1 LFNVLIFSI
10 SYLVFLQE
18 NPDGLIKLFS
28 LRSIVIFANQGLE
41 NEEKYMEKIWNL
53 KKQGDPNE
61 IKHLSAALNVNMTI
75 ARLLVQRRITTFN
88 EAKAFFRP
96 RLSDLLD
103 PFLMKDMDKA
113 VARLELAIA
122 NQEKVLV
129 YGDYDVDGTT
139 SVALMYTFLK
149 PRLNHI
155 EYYIPDRYSE
165 GYGVS
170 PKSIDYAADNGFS
183 LIIALDCGIK
193 AVDKITDAKNRGLDF
208 VICDHHNPDDEVPPA
223 IAVLDPKQADCNYPY
238 KELSGC
244 GVGFKLLQAYCQKNE
259 VEMEEIYDLLDL
271 VVVSIAS
278 DIVPITG
285 ENRVLAYYGLK
296 KLNSNPGMGLQTII
310 NLAGI
315 NGTEIT
321 ISDIVFKIG
330 PRLNASGRIEHGKKS
345 VQILV
350 SIDEDKSDT
359 LGEEIDSFNEIRK
372 TLDRDITQDALDMIE
387 KDPDMKNMNSTVLY
401 NRDWHKGVVG
411 IVASRVTEQYYRP
424 TIILTESN
432 GMATGSARSVKDFDL
447 YEAIG
452 QCSDLLESY
461 GGHMYA
467 AGLTLR
473 IENIPEFC
481 RRFEEIVTR
490 QLTDL
495 SQVQSIEVDAKIT
508 LSEITPRFYRILK
521 QFAPYGPHNMTPV
534 FVTEDVFDA
543 GTSRLVGKNKEHL
556 KLDLVEPDVNSGI
569 FPGIAFNQ
577 SDKFDLITSGLPF
590 DVCYSITENEY
601 RGKTSLQL
609 FIRDIKKR
617 DIF

>member
-1 LFNVLIFSI
+1 MFYFHMRLHFV
-10 SYLVFLQE
+10 
-18 NPDGLIKLFS
+18 S
-28 LRSIVIFANQGLE
+28 LRIHILRNTKRS
-41 NEEKYMEKIWNL
+41 MDRIWNL
-53 KKQGDPNE
+53 KKQGDQNE
-61 IKHLSAALNVNMTI
+61 VKHLSAALNVNMVI
-75 ARLLVQRRITTFN
+75 ARLLVQRGIKTYA

-96 RLSDLLD
+96 RLSDLHD
-103 PFLMKDMDKA
+103 PFLMKDMEKA
-113 VARLELAIA
+113 IARLDQAIE
-122 NQEKVLV
+122 NNEKVIV

-139 SVALMYTFLK
+139 SVALVYSFLK
-149 PRLNHI
+149 QRIKDI

-165 GYGVS
+165 GYGIS
-170 PKSIDYAADNGFS
+170 PKSIDYAVEKGVT
-183 LIIALDCGIK
+183 LIVALDCGIK
-193 AVDKITDAKNRGLDF
+193 AVEKIAKAKERGVDF
-208 VICDHHNPDDEVPPA
+208 IICDHHNPDDEVPPA
-223 IAVLDPKQADCNYPY
+223 VAVLDAKQSDCNYPY

-244 GVGFKLLQAYCQKNE
+244 GVGFKLLQAYCKRHE
-259 VEMEEIYDLLDL
+259 IDYEEIYDLLDL
-271 VVVSIAS
+271 VAVSIAA

-296 KLNSNPGMGLQTII
+296 KLNSNPGIGLQTII
-310 NLAGI
+310 NFAGI
-315 NGTEIT
+315 SGTEIT

-350 SIDEDKSDT
+350 STDEDKSDL

-372 TLDRDITQDALDMIE
+372 TLDRDITQDALDTIE
-387 KDPDMKNMNSTVLY
+387 NSPEFKDKNSTVLY

-432 GMATGSARSVKDFDL
+432 GLATGSARSVRDFDL

-467 AGLTLR
+467 AGLTMK
-473 IENIPEFC
+473 IENIPEF
-481 RRFEEIVTR
+481 RQRFEEIVTK
-490 QLTDL
+490 QITDK
-495 SQVQSIEVDAKIT
+495 QQIQSIEVDAKIA

-521 QFAPYGPHNMTPV
+521 QFAPFGPHNMTPV

-543 GTSRLVGKNKEHL
+543 GTSRLVGKNQEHL

-577 SDKFDLITSGLPF
+577 SDAYEVITSGSPF
-590 DVCYSITENEY
+590 DVCYSINENEY
-601 RGKTSLQL
+601 RGKTNLQL

-617 DIF
+617 DFLD

>member
-1 LFNVLIFSI
+1 
-10 SYLVFLQE
+10 
-18 NPDGLIKLFS
+18 
-28 LRSIVIFANQGLE
+28 
-41 NEEKYMEKIWNL
+41 MERMWNL
-53 KKQGDPNE
+53 KKQGDLNE

-75 ARLLVQRRITTFN
+75 ARLLVQRGIKTFN
-88 EAKAFFRP
+88 EAKSFFRP

-103 PFLMKDMDKA
+103 PFLMKDMEKA

-139 SVALMYTFLK
+139 SVALMYSFLK
-149 PRLNHI
+149 PRIEHI
-155 EYYIPDRYSE
+155 EYYIPDRYTE
-165 GYGVS
+165 GYGIS
-170 PKSIDYAADNGFS
+170 PQSIDYAEKNGFS
-183 LIIALDCGIK
+183 LIIAIDCGIK
-193 AVDKITDAKNRGLDF
+193 AVEKITNAKERGIDF
-208 VICDHHNPDDEVPPA
+208 VICDHHNPDDKVPGA
-223 IAVLDPKQADCNYPY
+223 VAVLDPKQPDCPYPY

-244 GVGFKLLQAYCQKNE
+244 GVGFKYLQAYCQKNN
-259 VEMEEIYDLLDL
+259 VELEEIYDLLDL

-296 KLNSNPGMGLQTII
+296 KLNSNPGVGLQTII
-310 NLAGI
+310 NFAGI
-315 NGTEIT
+315 NGSVIT

-350 SIDEDKSDT
+350 ASDEDKSDL

-372 TLDRDITQDALDMIE
+372 TLDRDITQDALDMIVKNPE
-387 KDPDMKNMNSTVLY
+387 MADMKSTVLY

-411 IVASRVTEQYYRP
+411 IVASRVTEQFYRP

-467 AGLTLR
+467 AGLTLK
-473 IENIPEFC
+473 IENVPEFR
-481 RRFEEIVTR
+481 RRFEEIVKN
-490 QLTDL
+490 QVTDL
-495 SQVQSIEVDAKIT
+495 QQLQTIDVDAKIS
-508 LSEITPRFYRILK
+508 LSDITPRFYRILK
-521 QFAPYGPHNMTPV
+521 QFAPFGPHNMTPI

-569 FPGIAFNQ
+569 FPGIAFNK

-590 DVCYSITENEY
+590 DVCYSVTENEY

>member
-1 LFNVLIFSI
+1 M
-10 SYLVFLQE
+10 
-18 NPDGLIKLFS
+18 D
-28 LRSIVIFANQGLE
+28 R
-41 NEEKYMEKIWNL
+41 IWNL
-53 KKQGDPNE
+53 KKQGDQNE
-61 IKHLSAALNVNMTI
+61 VKHLSAALNVNMVI
-75 ARLLVQRRITTFN
+75 ARLLVQRGIKTYN

-96 RLSDLLD
+96 RLSDLHD
-103 PFLMKDMDKA
+103 PFLMKDMAKA
-113 VARLELAIA
+113 VERLNLAVK
-122 NQEKVLV
+122 NQEKVIV

-139 SVALMYTFLK
+139 SVAMMYSFLK
-149 PRLNHI
+149 QRIKDI

-165 GYGVS
+165 GYGIS
-170 PKSIDYAADNGFS
+170 PKSIDYAEESGCT
-183 LIIALDCGIK
+183 LIVALDCGIK
-193 AVDKITDAKNRGLDF
+193 AVAKIENAKQRGIDF
-208 VICDHHNPDDEVPPA
+208 IICDHHNPDDEVPPA
-223 IAVLDPKQADCNYPY
+223 VAVLDPKQSDCNYPY

-259 VEMEEIYDLLDL
+259 VEPEEIYDLLDL
-271 VVVSIAS
+271 AAVSIAA

-296 KLNSNPGMGLQTII
+296 KLNSNPGIGLQTII
-310 NLAGI
+310 NFAGI

-350 SIDEDKSDT
+350 SNDEDKSDL

-372 TLDRDITQDALDMIE
+372 TLDRDITQEALDTIE
-387 KDPDMKNMNSTVLY
+387 NSAELKAMNSTVLY

-411 IVASRVTEQYYRP
+411 IVASRVTEHFYRP

-432 GMATGSARSVKDFDL
+432 GLATGSARSIRDFDL

-467 AGLTLR
+467 AGLTMK
-473 IENIPEFC
+473 IENIPEFQ
-481 RRFEEIVTR
+481 RRFEEIVTN
-490 QLTDL
+490 QITD
-495 SQVQSIEVDAKIT
+495 QQQIQSIEVDAKIA

-521 QFAPYGPHNMTPV
+521 QFAPFGPHNMTPV

-543 GTSRLVGKNKEHL
+543 GTSRLVGRNQEHL

-577 SDKFDLITSGLPF
+577 SEAYDVITSGSPF
-590 DVCYSITENEY
+590 DVCYSINENEY
-601 RGKTSLQL
+601 RGKRNLQL

-617 DIF
+617 DFLN

>member
-1 LFNVLIFSI
+1 MNRQFVS
-10 SYLVFLQE
+10 LQ
-18 NPDGLIKLFS
+18 IH
-28 LRSIVIFANQGLE
+28 GLE
-41 NEEKYMEKIWNL
+41 MQKSGMEKIWNL
-53 KKQGDPNE
+53 KKQGDQNE
-61 IKHLSAALNVNMTI
+61 VKHLSAALNVNMVI
-75 ARLLVQRRITTFN
+75 ARLLVQRGIKTFN

-96 RLSDLLD
+96 RLSDLHD

-113 VARLELAIA
+113 VARLEQAISE
-122 NQEKVLV
+122 QEKVII

-139 SVALMYTFLK
+139 SVALMYSFLK
-149 PRLNHI
+149 SRINEI

-165 GYGVS
+165 GYGIS
-170 PKSIDYAADNGFS
+170 PKSINYAIDSGVT
-183 LIIALDCGIK
+183 LVIALDCGIK
-193 AVDKITDAKNRGLDF
+193 AVKKIAEAGERGLDF
-208 VICDHHNPDDEVPPA
+208 IICDHHNPDDEVPPA
-223 IAVLDPKQADCNYPY
+223 VAVLDPKQGDCNYPY

-244 GVGFKLLQAYCQKNE
+244 GVGLKLAQAYCQKNNLEQEE
-259 VEMEEIYDLLDL
+259 VYDLLDL
-271 VVVSIAS
+271 VAVSIAS

-296 KLNSNPGMGLQTII
+296 KLNSNPGIGLQTII
-310 NLAGI
+310 NLAGLT
-315 NGTEIT
+315 GTEIT

-350 SIDEDKSDT
+350 SNDEEKSDLIGEKIDE
-359 LGEEIDSFNEIRK
+359 FNEIRK
-372 TLDRDITQDALDMIE
+372 TLDRDITQEALDMIE
-387 KDPDMKNMNSTVLY
+387 NSAELESMNSTVLY

-424 TIILTESN
+424 TVILTESN
-432 GMATGSARSVKDFDL
+432 GLATGSARSVRDFDL

-467 AGLTLR
+467 AGLTMK
-473 IENIPEFC
+473 IENIPEFK
-481 RRFEEIVTR
+481 RRFEEIVSD
-490 QLTDL
+490 QITDL
-495 SQVQSIEVDAKIT
+495 QQIQTIEVDAKIP

-521 QFAPYGPHNMTPV
+521 QFAPFGPHNMSPI
-534 FVTEDVFDA
+534 FITEDVFDA
-543 GTSRLVGKNKEHL
+543 GTSRLVGKNQEHL

-569 FPGIAFNQ
+569 FSGIAFNQ
-577 SDKFDLITSGLPF
+577 SDAFDLITSGLPF

-601 RGKTSLQL
+601 RGKTNLQL

>member
-1 LFNVLIFSI
+1 
-10 SYLVFLQE
+10 
-18 NPDGLIKLFS
+18 
-28 LRSIVIFANQGLE
+28 
-41 NEEKYMEKIWNL
+41 MERIWNF
-53 KKQGDPNE
+53 KKHGDLNE

-75 ARLLVQRRITTFN
+75 ARLLVQRNIKTFN

-96 RLSDLLD
+96 RLSDLHD
-103 PFLMKDMDKA
+103 PFLMKDMEKA
-113 VARLELAIA
+113 VARLDLAIA
-122 NQEKVLV
+122 NQEKVLI

-139 SVALMYTFLK
+139 SVALMYSFLK
-149 PRLNHI
+149 ARIAQI
-155 EYYIPDRYSE
+155 EYYIPDRYTE
-165 GYGVS
+165 GYGIS
-170 PKSIDYAADNGFS
+170 PQSIDYAEQNGFS

-193 AVDKITDAKNRGLDF
+193 AVDKIAGARDRGLDF
-208 VICDHHNPDDEVPPA
+208 VICDHHNPDESVPPA
-223 IAVLDPKQADCNYPY
+223 VAVLDPKQPDCPYPY

-244 GVGFKLLQAYCQKNE
+244 GVGFKLLQAYCQKNGIE
-259 VEMEEIYDLLDL
+259 LEEIYDLLDL

-296 KLNSNPGMGLQTII
+296 KLNSNPGIGLQTII
-310 NLAGI
+310 NFAGI
-315 NGTEIT
+315 NGSEIT

-345 VQILV
+345 VQIMV
-350 SIDEDKSDT
+350 ANDEDKSDL

-372 TLDRDITQDALDMIE
+372 TLDRDITQEALDMIE
-387 KDPDMKNMNSTVLY
+387 ASEEMKNMKSTVLY

-411 IVASRVTEQYYRP
+411 IVASRVTEHFYRP

-432 GMATGSARSVKDFDL
+432 GLATGSARSVKDFDL

-467 AGLTLR
+467 AGLTLK
-473 IENIPEFC
+473 IENIPEFR
-481 RRFEEIVTR
+481 RRFEDIVTR
-490 QLTDL
+490 QVTDL
-495 SQVQSIEVDAKIT
+495 QQLQTIDVDAKIP

-521 QFAPYGPHNMTPV
+521 QFEPFGPHNATPV

-543 GTSRLVGKNKEHL
+543 GTSRLVGKNQEHL

-590 DVCYSITENEY
+590 DVCYSVTKNEY
-601 RGKTSLQL
+601 RGKSSLQL

>member
-1 LFNVLIFSI
+1 M
-10 SYLVFLQE
+10 
-18 NPDGLIKLFS
+18 D
-28 LRSIVIFANQGLE
+28 R
-41 NEEKYMEKIWNL
+41 IWNL
-53 KKQGDPNE
+53 KKQGDQNE
-61 IKHLSAALNVNMTI
+61 VKHLSAALNVNMVI
-75 ARLLVQRRITTFN
+75 ARLLVQRGIKTYN

-96 RLSDLLD
+96 RLSDLHD

-113 VARLELAIA
+113 VERLEKAIN
-122 NQEKVLV
+122 NQEKVIV

-139 SVALMYTFLK
+139 SVALMYLFLK
-149 PRLNHI
+149 QRIREI

-165 GYGVS
+165 GYGIS
-170 PKSIDYAADNGFS
+170 PKSIDYAVENGYS
-183 LIIALDCGIK
+183 LVVALDCGIK
-193 AVDKITDAKNRGLDF
+193 AVDKIAKARERGLDF
-208 VICDHHNPDDEVPPA
+208 IICDHHNPADVVPDA
-223 IAVLDPKQADCNYPY
+223 AAVLDPKQPGCKYPY

-244 GVGFKLLQAYCQKNE
+244 GVGFKLLQAYSKRNDIDY
-259 VEMEEIYDLLDL
+259 EEIYDLLDL
-271 VVVSIAS
+271 VAVSIAA

-296 KLNSNPGMGLQTII
+296 KLNSNPGVGLQTII
-310 NLAGI
+310 NFAGI
-315 NGTEIT
+315 SGTEIT

-350 SIDEDKSDT
+350 SDDEDKSDL

-372 TLDRDITQDALDMIE
+372 TLDRDITLDALDMIE
-387 KDPDMKNMNSTVLY
+387 KSKELKSMNSTVLY

-424 TIILTESN
+424 TVILTESN
-432 GMATGSARSVKDFDL
+432 GLATGSARSVRDFDL

-467 AGLTLR
+467 AGLTMK
-473 IENIPEFC
+473 IENIPEFR
-481 RRFEEIVTR
+481 RRFEEIVTA
-490 QLTDL
+490 QITDMQ
-495 SQVQSIEVDAKIT
+495 QVQSIDIDAKIT
-508 LSEITPRFYRILK
+508 LSEITPRFFRILK
-521 QFAPYGPHNMTPV
+521 QFAPFGPHNMTPI

-577 SDKFDLITSGLPF
+577 SEAYDLITSGSPF
-590 DVCYSITENEY
+590 DICYSIHENEY
-601 RGKTSLQL
+601 RGKINLQL
-609 FIRDIKKR
+609 YVRDIKKR

>member
-1 LFNVLIFSI
+1 
-10 SYLVFLQE
+10 
-18 NPDGLIKLFS
+18 
-28 LRSIVIFANQGLE
+28 
-41 NEEKYMEKIWNL
+41 MERIWNL
-53 KKQGDPNE
+53 RKQGDPNE

-75 ARLLVQRRITTFN
+75 ARLLVQRNIKTFN
-88 EAKAFFRP
+88 DAKSFFRP
-96 RLSDLLD
+96 RLSDLHD

-113 VARLELAIA
+113 VDRLDLAIK
-122 NQEKVLV
+122 NKEKVMV

-139 SVALMYTFLK
+139 SVALIYIFLK
-149 PRLNHI
+149 SRIEHL

-170 PKSIDYAADNGFS
+170 SKSIDYAEENGFS

-193 AVDKITDAKNRGLDF
+193 AVAKIANAQSRGLDF
-208 VICDHHNPDDEVPPA
+208 IICDHHNPDEEVPPA
-223 IAVLDPKQADCNYPY
+223 VAVLDPKQRDCSYPY

-244 GVGFKLLQAYCQKNE
+244 GVGFKFLQAYCQKME
-259 VEMEEIYDLLDL
+259 VEPEEIYDLLDL

-278 DIVPITG
+278 DIVPVTG

-296 KLNSNPGMGLQTII
+296 KLNSNPGIGLQTII
-310 NLAGI
+310 NLAGL
-315 NGTEIT
+315 NGSEIT

-350 SIDEDKSDT
+350 SNDEDQSDI

-372 TLDRDITQDALDMIE
+372 TLDRDITQEALDMVLN
-387 KDPDMKNMNSTVLY
+387 DPLMNGLKSTVLY

-411 IVASRVTEQYYRP
+411 IVASRVTEQFYRP

-473 IENIPEFC
+473 IENIPKFRE
-481 RRFEEIVTR
+481 RFERIVTA
-490 QLTDL
+490 QITDD
-495 SQVQSIEVDAKIT
+495 SQIQSIEVDAKIT
-508 LSEITPRFYRILK
+508 LSDITPRFYRILK
-521 QFAPYGPHNMTPV
+521 QFSPFGPHNMMPV

-543 GTSRLVGKNKEHL
+543 GTSRRVGKNNDHL

-577 SDKFDLITSGLPF
+577 SDKYDLITSGLPF

-601 RGKTSLQL
+601 RGKSSLQL

>member
-1 LFNVLIFSI
+1 
-10 SYLVFLQE
+10 
-18 NPDGLIKLFS
+18 
-28 LRSIVIFANQGLE
+28 
-41 NEEKYMEKIWNL
+41 MEKVWNL
-53 KKQGDPNE
+53 KKQKQSKLNE

-75 ARLLVQRRITTFN
+75 ARLLVQRGINTFN
-88 EAKAFFRP
+88 EAKTFFRP
-96 RLSDLLD
+96 RLSDLHD
-103 PFLMKDMDKA
+103 PFLMKDMEKA
-113 VARLELAIA
+113 VARVELAVN
-122 NQEKVLV
+122 NQEKVII

-149 PRLNHI
+149 SRINHI

-165 GYGVS
+165 GYGIS
-170 PKSIDYAADNGFS
+170 PKSIDYAVDNGFS

-193 AVDKITDAKNRGLDF
+193 AVDKIENARQRGVDF
-208 VICDHHNPDDEVPPA
+208 VICDHHNPAEQIPPA
-223 IAVLDPKQADCNYPY
+223 VAVLDPKQHDCNYPY

-259 VEMEEIYDLLDL
+259 VEPEEIYDLLDM

-296 KLNSNPGMGLQTII
+296 KLNSNPGIGLQTII
-310 NLAGI
+310 NFAGL
-315 NGTEIT
+315 NGHEIT

-350 SIDEDKSDT
+350 ASDEDKSDI

-372 TLDRDITQDALDMIE
+372 TLDRDITQDALDMIAT
-387 KDPDMKNMNSTVLY
+387 DPLMEETKSTVLY

-411 IVASRVTEQYYRP
+411 IVASRVTEQFYRP

-467 AGLTLR
+467 AGLTLK
-473 IENIPEFC
+473 IENVPEFR
-481 RRFEEIVTR
+481 RRFEDIVTA
-490 QLTDL
+490 QITDE
-495 SQVQSIEVDAKIT
+495 SQIQSIEVDAKIP

-521 QFAPYGPHNMTPV
+521 QFAPFGPHNMQPV
-534 FVTEDVFDA
+534 FITEDVFDA
-543 GTSRLVGKNKEHL
+543 GTSRLVGKNNDHL

-609 FIRDIKKR
+609 FIRDVKKR

>member
-1 LFNVLIFSI
+1 
-10 SYLVFLQE
+10 
-18 NPDGLIKLFS
+18 
-28 LRSIVIFANQGLE
+28 
-41 NEEKYMEKIWNL
+41 MERIWEL

-61 IKHLSAALNVNMTI
+61 IKHLSAALNVNMTL
-75 ARLLVQRRITTFN
+75 ARLLVQRGITTFN

-113 VARLELAIA
+113 VARLELAIS

-139 SVALMYTFLK
+139 SVALMYSFLK
-149 PRLNHI
+149 PRLKHI

-165 GYGVS
+165 GYGIS

-193 AVDKITDAKNRGLDF
+193 AVDKISDARQRGLDF
-208 VICDHHNPDDEVPPA
+208 VICDHHNPDNEVPPA
-223 IAVLDPKQADCNYPY
+223 VAVLDPKQPDCNYPY

-244 GVGFKLLQAYCQKNE
+244 GVGFKLLQAYCQKNN
-259 VEMEEIYDLLDL
+259 VELEEIYDLLDL

-315 NGTEIT
+315 NGSDIT

-350 SIDEDKSDT
+350 SNDEDKSDI

-387 KDPDMKNMNSTVLY
+387 KDPEMKSMNSTVLY

-411 IVASRVTEQYYRP
+411 IVASRVTEQFYRP

-432 GMATGSARSVKDFDL
+432 GLATGSARSVKDFDL

-467 AGLTLR
+467 AGLTLK
-473 IENIPEFC
+473 IENVPEFR
-481 RRFEEIVTR
+481 RRFEEIVTS

-495 SQVQSIEVDAKIT
+495 SQVQTVEADAKIT

-521 QFAPYGPHNMTPV
+521 QFAPFGPHNMTPV

-590 DVCYSITENEY
+590 DVCYSITENDY

>member
-1 LFNVLIFSI
+1 MFYFHMRLHFV
-10 SYLVFLQE
+10 
-18 NPDGLIKLFS
+18 S
-28 LRSIVIFANQGLE
+28 LRIHILRNTKRS
-41 NEEKYMEKIWNL
+41 MDRIWNL
-53 KKQGDPNE
+53 KKQGDQNE
-61 IKHLSAALNVNMTI
+61 VKHLSAALNVNMVI
-75 ARLLVQRRITTFN
+75 ARLLVQRGIKTYA

-96 RLSDLLD
+96 RLSDLHD
-103 PFLMKDMDKA
+103 PFLMKDMAKA
-113 VARLELAIA
+113 IARLDQAIE
-122 NQEKVLV
+122 NNEKVIV

-139 SVALMYTFLK
+139 SVALVYSFLK
-149 PRLNHI
+149 ERIKDI

-165 GYGVS
+165 GYGIS
-170 PKSIDYAADNGFS
+170 PKSIDYAVEKGVT
-183 LIIALDCGIK
+183 LIVALDCGIK
-193 AVDKITDAKNRGLDF
+193 AVEKIAGAKERGIDF
-208 VICDHHNPDDEVPPA
+208 IICDHHNPDDEVPPA
-223 IAVLDPKQADCNYPY
+223 VAVLDPKQSDCKYPY

-244 GVGFKLLQAYCQKNE
+244 GVGFKLLQAYCKRHE
-259 VEMEEIYDLLDL
+259 IDYEEIYDLLDL
-271 VVVSIAS
+271 VAVSIAA

-296 KLNSNPGMGLQTII
+296 KLNSNPGIGLQTII
-310 NLAGI
+310 NFAGI
-315 NGTEIT
+315 SGTEIT

-350 SIDEDKSDT
+350 STDEDKSDL

-372 TLDRDITQDALDMIE
+372 TLDRDITQDALDTIE
-387 KDPDMKNMNSTVLY
+387 NSPEFKNKNSTVLY

-424 TIILTESN
+424 TVILTESN
-432 GMATGSARSVKDFDL
+432 GLATGSARSVRDFDL

-467 AGLTLR
+467 AGLTMR
-473 IENIPEFC
+473 IENIPEF
-481 RRFEEIVTR
+481 RQRFEEIVTK
-490 QLTDL
+490 QITDK
-495 SQVQSIEVDAKIT
+495 QQIQTIEVDAKIA

-521 QFAPYGPHNMTPV
+521 QFAPFGPHNMTPV

-543 GTSRLVGKNKEHL
+543 GTSRLVGKNQEHL

-577 SDKFDLITSGLPF
+577 SDAYDVITSGSPF
-590 DVCYSITENEY
+590 DVCYSINENEY
-601 RGKTSLQL
+601 RGKTNLQL

-617 DIF
+617 EFLD

>member
-1 LFNVLIFSI
+1 
-10 SYLVFLQE
+10 
-18 NPDGLIKLFS
+18 
-28 LRSIVIFANQGLE
+28 
-41 NEEKYMEKIWNL
+41 MEKIWNL
-53 KKQGDPNE
+53 KKQGGQNE
-61 IKHLSAALNVNMTI
+61 VKHLSVALNVNMVI
-75 ARLLVQRRITTFN
+75 ARLLVQRGIKTFD
-88 EAKAFFRP
+88 EAKMFFRP
-96 RLSDLLD
+96 RLSDLHD

-113 VARLELAIA
+113 VERLELAIA
-122 NQEKVLV
+122 NKEKVII

-139 SVALMYTFLK
+139 SVALMYSFLK
-149 PRLNHI
+149 PRIDEI

-165 GYGVS
+165 GYGIS
-170 PKSIDYAADNGFS
+170 PKSIDYAIDNGFT
-183 LIIALDCGIK
+183 LIVALDCGIK
-193 AVDKITDAKNRGLDF
+193 AVEKIADAKARGLDYI
-208 VICDHHNPDDEVPPA
+208 ICDHHNPGDEVLPA
-223 IAVLDPKQADCNYPY
+223 VAVLDPKQVDCNYPE

-244 GVGFKLLQAYCQKNE
+244 GVGFKLAQAFCQKNNLE
-259 VEMEEIYDLLDL
+259 QEEIYDLLDL
-271 VVVSIAS
+271 LVVSIAS

-296 KLNSNPGMGLQTII
+296 RLNSNPGIGLQTII

-315 NGTEIT
+315 ADTEIT

-330 PRLNASGRIEHGKKS
+330 PRLNASGRIEHGKTS

-350 SIDEDKSDT
+350 EDDEEKAKLIGD
-359 LGEEIDSFNEIRK
+359 EIDSFNEIRK
-372 TLDRDITQDALDMIE
+372 TLDRDITQDALDMVE
-387 KDPDMKNMNSTVLY
+387 KSKELQDMNSTVLY

-411 IVASRVTEQYYRP
+411 IVASRVTEKYYCP

-432 GMATGSARSVKDFDL
+432 GLATGSARSVRDFDL

-467 AGLTLR
+467 AGLTMK
-473 IENIPEFC
+473 IENIPEFK
-481 RRFEEIVTR
+481 RRFEEIVTN
-490 QLTDL
+490 QITDM
-495 SQVQSIEVDAKIT
+495 QQTQTIEIDAKIT

-521 QFAPYGPHNMTPV
+521 QFAPFGPRNMAPV

-543 GTSRLVGKNKEHL
+543 GTSRLVGKNQEHL

-577 SDKFDLITSGLPF
+577 SNAYELITSGLPF

-601 RGKTSLQL
+601 RGKTNLQL
-609 FIRDIKKR
+609 FLKDIKKR
-617 DIF
+617 DIFGN